1 MFRIRNSMLT
11 DWEEMPCKLA
21 FKARW
26 FGTDEEK
33 KLMDIGDRDSI
44 IWGSYFEQLV
54 LGSGVGGKTLDLVEL
69 GRKNNKNYLGSVYYQ
84 RVKRQAAVAREF
96 IFGYLK
102 SQGYPFWK
110 AQVQLVCDFEI
121 EGEIIPYEGNADAL
135 LGLPN
140 QPTLVL
146 DTKFTGD
153 TTNTWGK
160 YSWGNPEAM
169 DMGQLVGYMEASKLI
184 YGTEPK
190 AMYYVADSK
199 EAERV
204 EPIYVEY
211 SKEYIDWYMI
221 GRLKPAYEEINHS
234 RLWNYWQPA
243 PSYNNCNSCPLKNIC
258 TKAVKIPEIKTIQK

>member
-33 KLMDIGDRDSI
+33 KLMDIGDRPAI
-44 IWGSYFEQLV
+44 RWGSYFEQLV
-54 LGSGVGGKTLDLVEL
+54 LGSGVGGKTIEL
-69 GRKNNKNYLGSVYYQ
+69 TPKEFNSVYYE

-135 LGLPN
+135 LGSPN

-160 YSWGNPEAM
+160 YSWGNPEGM
-169 DMGQLVGYMEASKLI
+169 DMGQLVGYREASRLI

-204 EPIYVEY
+204 EPIYVDY
-211 SKEYIDWYMI
+211 SQEYIDWYMI
-221 GRLKPAYEEINHS
+221 GRLKPAYKAILRSYN
-234 RLWNYWQPA
+234 WGDWPAA